1 MQTQASSDAHV
12 ETQAPS
18 VMPTPTASPGQP
30 SRDQARPGLS
40 WRGIFF
46 TGLLL
51 WIISTLVTALTSNIN
66 LIPTV
71 VLLGSF
77 LVPATAVVWYVD
89 HYHSPELTGAL
100 VARAF
105 IVGGVLGVIAA
116 SVLESILLRP
126 GWAMFFG
133 VGLIEEGV
141 KLLALMFIS
150 RGLRTR
156 TIRDGIVLGAAVGF
170 GFAALESSG
179 YAFNALLVVDNG
191 QPVGLSLPDLVL
203 SELLR
208 GLLAPLG
215 HGLWTGIL
223 GGVLFAELPHGGWR
237 PTPRLLAAYVLVSLL
252 HGLFDSASGIA
263 VALATVSGVAP
274 ALIGLAVIGV
284 ISLAAF
290 VVLVRVWHSER
301 TVSTQPQAAP

>member
-1 MQTQASSDAHV
+1 LIAAQMEEREMFATEQNPAPPPPRPPRPHAAVQT
-12 ETQAPS
+12 
-18 VMPTPTASPGQP
+18 
-30 SRDQARPGLS
+30 GLS

-51 WIISTLVTALTSNIN
+51 WVASIVVTALTSNTN

-89 HYHSPELTGAL
+89 HYHSPELTGGL
-100 VARAF
+100 VVRAF
-105 IVGGVLGVIAA
+105 IVGGVLGVMAA
-116 SVLESILLRP
+116 SILESLLIRP
-126 GWAMFFG
+126 GMAMFFG

-141 KLLALMFIS
+141 KLLALMFIA
-150 RGLRTR
+150 RGMTTR

-179 YAFNALLVVDNG
+179 YAFNALLVVQNG
-191 QPVGLSLPDLVL
+191 EPIGLSLSDLVV
-203 SELLR
+203 SEFLR
-208 GLLAPLG
+208 GILAPLG

-223 GGVLFAELPHGGWR
+223 GGVLFAEKPHGGWL
-237 PTPRLLAAYVLVSLL
+237 PTPRLLGVYLFVSIL

-263 VALATVSGVAP
+263 VALGNVSGLEP
-274 ALIGLAVIGV
+274 TLIGVGLILV
-284 ISLAAF
+284 ISIVAI
-290 VVLVRVWHSER
+290 VVLVRVWHSDQA
-301 TVSTQPQAAP
+301 VAAPAGAAYS